1 MCPTGNIT
9 KTVYVL
15 SMAMCQARCPIPS
28 PWKTTALLTWA
39 LSQVEVRE
47 ISTLQ
52 MQYLRNNCI
61 VFEEFVA
68 SIRDL
73 MVANNVATTYKLSN
87 SFKIILWFLKCTNIL
102 KLWGNY
108 IQIRHFV
115 LSDFV
120 RHKGNNS
127 YKKEGAINVSRILK
141 LKY

>member
-1 MCPTGNIT
+1 
-9 KTVYVL
+9 
-15 SMAMCQARCPIPS
+15 
-28 PWKTTALLTWA
+28 
-39 LSQVEVRE
+39 
-47 ISTLQ
+47 
-52 MQYLRNNCI
+52 
-61 VFEEFVA
+61 VA

-120 RHKGNNS
+120 RHNNS
-127 YKKEGAINVSRILK
+127 YKKEGAIYVSRILK